1 MDGRRA
7 TENDRAE
14 NDALLVLQRAL
25 ARCGGYMAKLVFG
38 ISGALLVFLSATLF
52 LQVVFRYLIQQPLP
66 WTEEAAR
73 YALVWY
79 AMLAAAAA
87 AWSGQHFVF
96 RWATLLVPEGPR
108 SVLKLAVSLVTLA
121 LLLVMIVVSWRY
133 VQFLEGQTTIA
144 TQIDMRIPYSGVP
157 AGLSLLF
164 LIYLFDFADSLL
176 ALRTGQN
183 FSERHKRDAN
193 VEINLMKKS
202 LGVA

>member
-1 MDGRRA
+1 MVGRRA
-7 TENDRAE
+7 AE
-14 NDALLVLQRAL
+14 DDGANNDALLLLQRAL
-25 ARCGGYMAKLVFG
+25 ARCGGYTAMLVFA
-38 ISGALLVFLSATLF
+38 ISAALLVFLSATLF

-96 RWATLLVPEGPR
+96 RWVTLLVPEGPR
-108 SVLKLAVSLVTLA
+108 RVLKLAVSLVTLA

-157 AGLSLLF
+157 AGLSLL
-164 LIYLFDFADSLL
+164 LVIYLFDFADSLL
-176 ALRTGQN
+176 ALRTGQS

-193 VEINLMKKS
+193 VELDLMKKS
-202 LGVA
+202 LGTA